1 MRQDFP
7 TIDKHQWL
15 QKLIVFI
22 VVGWVIWY
30 TWKEIIKIFFFF
42 FTPWIFYYCYCS
54 ISWIYCLWKITNQDG
69 HEDNINDMP
78 YIYCKGLTP
87 SWSRC
92 ANYSVSSLDFNWA
105 IDFLYY
111 NHNINMIYI
120 YIYYNRCDLI
130 MMFYNGHMPFF
141 FFLFFQI
148 LIWFSC
154 NCLVCGDGCQGQA

>member
-1 MRQDFP
+1 MIANVILGALFYMRQDFP

-120 YIYYNRCDLI
+120 YIIIDVILLWCSI
-130 MMFYNGHMPFF
+130 MDTCLFF
-141 FFLFFQI
+141 FFFKF
-148 LIWFSC
+148 
-154 NCLVCGDGCQGQA
+154 

>member
-1 MRQDFP
+1 MASKIDCIHSGRVSYMIYLEGNNQD
-7 TIDKHQWL
+7 
-15 QKLIVFI
+15 
-22 VVGWVIWY
+22 
-30 TWKEIIKIFFFF
+30 FFFF

-54 ISWIYCLWKITNQDG
+54 ISWVYCLWKITNQDG

-120 YIYYNRCDLI
+120 YLIYVILLWCSI
-130 MMFYNGHMPFF
+130 MHTSSFF
-141 FFLFFQI
+141 FEI